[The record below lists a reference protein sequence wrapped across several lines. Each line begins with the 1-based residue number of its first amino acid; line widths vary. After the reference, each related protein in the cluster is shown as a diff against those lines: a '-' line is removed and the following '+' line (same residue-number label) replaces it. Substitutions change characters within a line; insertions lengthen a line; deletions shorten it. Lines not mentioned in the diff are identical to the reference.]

1 MDIAEELKK
10 IVLKSRI
17 EELLGLRKIIDDK
30 ILRLELELLGKDGI
44 LPVDETVLNV
54 AESLFNSQPTF
65 SEKKVTVTF
74 DPVEPSETDFL
85 LQSLGK

>member
-44 LPVDETVLNV
+44 LPVDETVLNE
-54 AESLFNSQPTF
+54 AESLLNSQPTF

-74 DPVEPSETDFL
+74 DPVEPSETDLL
-85 LQSLGK
+85 LQSFGK